1 MTPPGTPAG
10 TPARAIV
17 EGGSL
22 PRLPRHVKMRFDKA
36 RDRWV
41 VLAPE
46 RVLMPDETALE
57 VLQRCD
63 GETSVNAIV
72 AVSPVTVAPSKKPL
86 DGNATARSPL
96 PATRNGNWKAAPT
109 RTRR

>member
-1 MTPPGTPAG
+1 VTPPGTPAG
-10 TPARAIV
+10 TPTRAIV

-22 PRLPRHVKMRFDKA
+22 PRLPRHVKLRFDKA
-36 RDRWV
+36 RERWV

-72 AVSPVTVAPSKKPL
+72 ASLAEAYEAPPEEIREDVSALLQDLADKGFIRL
-86 DGNATARSPL
+86 
-96 PATRNGNWKAAPT
+96 
-109 RTRR
+109 